1 MCGKNTS
8 KEKIKSWFQTTHN
21 KHIYQWRTHKHKLI
35 SSLKQETQN
44 ILPLTWITQQGKIN
58 VARAKK
64 VKYKVKHLD
73 TI

>member
-1 MCGKNTS
+1 M
-8 KEKIKSWFQTTHN
+8 EKIQANKVKSWFQTTHN
-21 KHIYQWRTHKHKLI
+21 KCIYQWRTSK
-35 SSLKQETQN
+35 
-44 ILPLTWITQQGKIN
+44 QGKTN